1 VEGDL
6 AMHEGTYRSIFLVG
20 ALWNLLGS
28 GLFFLFWR
36 QAFTFFELAPPNYL
50 AFFQAWLALA
60 FVFGIG
66 YSYVYRDLYANLN
79 IVRLGI
85 YGKSLFAMIFIY
97 HVAYS
102 GFHPAF
108 LIGAIIDV
116 IFVILYVQF
125 LVFARAHKA

>member
-1 VEGDL
+1 MTER
-6 AMHEGTYRSIFLVG
+6 TYQKIFLIG

-36 QAFTFFELAPPNYL
+36 QAFALFQLPPPNYL

-66 YSYVYRDLYANLN
+66 YYYLYRDLYAHLS

-85 YGKSLFAMIFIY
+85 YGKTAFAVIFIY
-97 HVAYS
+97 HVAFS
-102 GFHPAF
+102 GFHPVF
-108 LIGAIIDV
+108 LSGAIIDL
-116 IFVILYVQF
+116 IFVVLYVRF
-125 LVFARAHKA
+125 LAYARTHKA